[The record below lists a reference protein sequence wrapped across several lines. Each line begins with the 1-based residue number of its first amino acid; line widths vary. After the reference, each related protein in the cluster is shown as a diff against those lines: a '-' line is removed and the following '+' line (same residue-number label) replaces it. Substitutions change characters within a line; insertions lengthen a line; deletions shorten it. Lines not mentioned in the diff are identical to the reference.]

1 MRNYDYDYQIDKNPM
16 LVPDAGVEIS
26 FSDLDGED
34 SGRDEAGFMHRTVLR
49 ERVRTWSF
57 SYAVLT
63 AEEYRYL
70 DALFRGKPTFT
81 FAFRGLDGHP
91 TECQAYCSKGSI
103 TLYNQRT
110 GLYKNMKFNIIEC

>member
-1 MRNYDYDYQIDKNPM
+1 MRKFDYEYQIDKQPL

-49 ERVRTWSF
+49 ERVRTWGF

-70 DALFRGKPTFT
+70 DSLFQGKHTFT
-81 FAFRGLDGHP
+81 FAFRGLDGKP
-91 TECQAYCSKGSI
+91 AQCQAYCSKGSI
-103 TLYNQRT
+103 TLYNRRQ
-110 GLYKNMKFNIIEC
+110 GLYKNLKFNIIEC

>member
-16 LVPDAGVEIS
+16 LVPDAGVEIN

-70 DALFRGKPTFT
+70 DSLFRGRSTFT

-91 TECQAYCSKGSI
+91 EECQAYCSKGSI
-103 TLYNQRT
+103 TLYNRRQ